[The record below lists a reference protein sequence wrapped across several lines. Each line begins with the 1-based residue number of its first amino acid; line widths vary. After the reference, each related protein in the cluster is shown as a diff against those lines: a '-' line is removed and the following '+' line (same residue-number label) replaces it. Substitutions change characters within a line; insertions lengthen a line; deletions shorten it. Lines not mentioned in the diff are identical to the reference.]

1 MIVGALVGI
10 DRTAADPSYLAFAVG
25 FAAAAG
31 LWVWI
36 AVAARLWSRFRRS
49 A

>member
-1 MIVGALVGI
+1 VIAALVG
-10 DRTAADPSYLAFAVG
+10 TAPTADDPSLVVFAAA

-36 AVAARLWSRFRRS
+36 AVALRLMGRLRRR